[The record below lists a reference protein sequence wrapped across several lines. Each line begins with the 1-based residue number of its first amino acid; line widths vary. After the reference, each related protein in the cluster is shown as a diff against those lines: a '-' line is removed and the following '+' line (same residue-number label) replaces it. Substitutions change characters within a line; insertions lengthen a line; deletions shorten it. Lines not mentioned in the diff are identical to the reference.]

1 LKNLQAILPLAV
13 IKPDIMSNEIKI
25 GILAIIAI
33 AISFWGYRFIKGKN
47 ILLKSNTYTVY
58 YDFVDRMQVGTVV
71 FINGVDVGSVAD
83 VALMNDANRTVKVI
97 LDLKPSINI
106 PKNTVAVIV
115 ATGFMGGKA
124 VMLEYEQP
132 CEGADCAKSGD
143 TLKGEYRNLMNS
155 MVGEESMGT
164 YMSIVQE
171 GLQDIL
177 DTLNYALLDEN
188 SNSPLA
194 RSMKNL
200 DASLA
205 NLSSTSAELD
215 ALLKA
220 SSGDIKGTLDNIES
234 ITSNLKANNQKINAI
249 LSNADSLS
257 NQLVAADLERTIEE
271 VNQTIAELRK
281 TLGSADQAIGGVSTI
296 VDKINQGEGS
306 LGKLLKDEELY
317 RRINKLSYDAD
328 SLVSDIQS
336 RPYRYMP
343 LKSRRKVNKFDKQD
357 AAEGSGN

>member
-1 LKNLQAILPLAV
+1 
-13 IKPDIMSNEIKI
+13 MSNEVKI
-25 GILAIIAI
+25 GILAIIAV

-47 ILLKSNTYTVY
+47 ILLKSNTYKVY

-97 LDLKPSINI
+97 LDLKPSINV

-132 CEGADCAKSGD
+132 CEGDDCAKSGD
-143 TLKGEYRNLMNS
+143 TLKGEYRNIMNS
-155 MVGEESMGT
+155 MVGEEAMGD
-164 YMSIVQE
+164 YMTIVQD

-188 SNSPLA
+188 SNSPLS

-220 SSGDIKGTLDNIES
+220 SSGDIKGTLDNIEG
-234 ITSNLKANNQKINAI
+234 ITSNLKANNQKINSI

-257 NQLVAADLERTIEE
+257 NQLVAADLERTIED
-271 VNQTIAELRK
+271 VNKTIADLRK

-317 RRINKLSYDAD
+317 KRINKLSNDAD

-357 AAEGSGN
+357 AAEGVGN